1 MPETIYYRKTS
12 PCCPGTSVSV
22 KREVFFDVSAVHPAN
37 TVRSHLASNQ
47 AIVDFKALSY
57 INGNSRQISVKA
69 GLIGSRGRI
78 GQAVQGAASFL
89 IPGDMSPL
97 RSPLRSG
104 AWSAITPGLPGG
116 MGRVGRR
123 NRAARCPEGY
133 QYGGRFTDSQLSTCG
148 AKLFDLPSALGATIA
163 AIRNA
168 SRTPGRL
175 RNEVTG
181 KPLGAGDYAGSVVQ
195 SRAPQIPRV
204 GASNAKSVSSR
215 VKALTKDMGETKG
228 SVSRMVRR
236 DGFIL
241 EPVVSAGVLRTI
253 PDNRDMEGAT
263 YLTNLQSVAG
273 LGGDE
278 LGLLSNTGVSS
289 INWVLPGGSSIS
301 IYKARPLTVGERRK
315 LGRTVNQA
323 IKMDNAKDPL
333 ARLNYV
339 ASETGDGIKVR
350 EDFVGISNPKKVVT
364 SSNGKSSLK
373 WVSEVFGKKKGRVKP
388 AKEERES
395 ISLGS
400 GSKISDIDEALAHLN
415 KGGSLLDVS
424 PSILQDV
431 LFRRNMAK
439 IKDGK
444 VSGPGD
450 RSYFL
455 RNSKKTYEHLHSS
468 FASDVQQHLGLESLD
483 IAFIGTGNKRRYL
496 VESPDSVFK
505 GLKASRDMTL
515 SDGSPADV
523 ATLMV
528 SDILA
533 GIDNRSNA
541 SVVVYSSED
550 RKELVTTDNPFPLI
564 SLSDIKITK
573 RQASKVA
580 EILSISKSGIYGK
593 YFNELKDDQKKIYQ
607 SQLTR
612 LIERAAKF
620 DLKSFRERLLLDG
633 ELSAGEKTHLNII
646 SQIYETR
653 LSMLQGSLDSVI
665 SILGGKS

>member
-1 MPETIYYRKTS
+1 MPETIYYRKSS

-22 KREVFFDVSAVHPAN
+22 KREVFSDITAGHPAN
-37 TVRSHLASNQ
+37 TLRSYRASSQ
-47 AIVDFKALSY
+47 AIIDFKALSY

-89 IPGDMSPL
+89 IPGDMSPY

-116 MGRVGRR
+116 VGRLGRR

-133 QYGGRFTDSQLSTCG
+133 QYGGRFTDNRLSTCG
-148 AKLFDLPSALGATIA
+148 AKLFDLPSPLGATIA

-175 RNEVTG
+175 RNEVAG
-181 KPLGAGDYAGSVVQ
+181 KPLGAGEYAGNVVQ
-195 SRAPQIPRV
+195 SRTPQIPRV

-215 VKALTKDMGETKG
+215 VKDLTRDMGAIKG
-228 SVSRMVRR
+228 SATRMVRR

-241 EPVVSAGVLRTI
+241 QPVVSAGVLRTI

-263 YLTNLQSVAG
+263 YLTTLQSVAG

-289 INWVLPGGSSIS
+289 INWILPGGSSIS
-301 IYKARPLTVGERRK
+301 ISKVRPLTVGERRK
-315 LGRTVNQA
+315 LGRTINQA

-333 ARLNYV
+333 SRLNYV
-339 ASETGDGIKVR
+339 AAETGDGIKVR
-350 EDFVGISNPKKVVT
+350 ENFVGISNPKKIVT
-364 SSNGKSSLK
+364 SSGGKSSLK
-373 WVSEVFGKKKGRVKP
+373 WVSEVFGKKKGKVKP

-395 ISLGS
+395 VSLGS
-400 GSKISDIDEALAHLN
+400 GSKISDIDEAIAHLN

-455 RNSKKTYEHLHSS
+455 RNSKKPYEHLHFS

-483 IAFIGTGNKRRYL
+483 AAFIGKGDKRRYL

-528 SDILA
+528 SDILS
-533 GIDNRSNA
+533 GIDSRSNA

-550 RKELVTTDNPFPLI
+550 RKEVVATENPFPLI
-564 SLSDIKITK
+564 SLGDLKITK
-573 RQASKVA
+573 RQAAKVS
-580 EILSISKSGIYGK
+580 EIRSITKQGIYGK
-593 YFNELKDDQKKIYQ
+593 YFNQLKDDQQKIYR
-607 SQLTR
+607 SQLSR
-612 LIERAAKF
+612 LITRAANF
-620 DLKSFRERLLLDG
+620 DISAFRERLLLDG
-633 ELSAGEKTHLNII
+633 ELSSGEKTHLKII
-646 SQIYETR
+646 GQIYETR
-653 LSMLQGSLDSVI
+653 LSVLQNSLDSII

>member
-1 MPETIYYRKTS
+1 MPETIYYRKSS
-12 PCCPGTSVSV
+12 PCCPGSSVSV
-22 KREVFFDVSAVHPAN
+22 KREVFSAQHADRPNNV
-37 TVRSHLASNQ
+37 VRSFRASDQ

-57 INGNSRQISVKA
+57 LIGNSRQISMKA

-78 GQAVQGAASFL
+78 GQAIQGAASFL
-89 IPGDMSPL
+89 IPGDTSPL
-97 RSPLRSG
+97 RSPLRSA

-116 MGRVGRR
+116 AGGIGRR

-133 QYGGRFTDSQLSTCG
+133 QYGGRFTDNRLSTCG
-148 AKLFDLPSALGATIA
+148 AKLFDLPSPLGATIA
-163 AIRNA
+163 AIRSA
-168 SRTPGRL
+168 SRGPRL
-175 RNEVTG
+175 RSDVDG
-181 KPLGAGDYAGSVVQ
+181 KPLGAGEYTGNVVQ

-204 GASNAKSVSSR
+204 GASNAKGMKSR
-215 VKALTKDMGETKG
+215 VNALIKDMGGTKG
-228 SVSRMVRR
+228 NASRMVRR
-236 DGFIL
+236 DGFVL

-301 IYKARPLTVGERRK
+301 ISKVRPLTVGERRK

-323 IKMDNAKDPL
+323 IKMNNSKDPL

-339 ASETGDGIKVR
+339 AAETGDGIKVR
-350 EDFVGISNPKKVVT
+350 EDFVGISNPKQVVT

-373 WVSEVFGKKKGRVKP
+373 WVSEVFGKKKGKIKP
-388 AKEERES
+388 QKEERES
-395 ISLGS
+395 VSLGS

-450 RSYFL
+450 RSFLL
-455 RNSKKTYEHLHSS
+455 RNSKKPYEHMH
-468 FASDVQQHLGLESLD
+468 FAYASDVQQHLGLESLD
-483 IAFIGTGNKRRYL
+483 SAFIGKGNKRRYL

-505 GLKASRDMTL
+505 GLKADRNMTL
-515 SDGSPADV
+515 DDASPADV

-528 SDILA
+528 SDVLT
-533 GIDNRSNA
+533 GIDNRTNA
-541 SVVVYSSED
+541 SLVVYSSED
-550 RKELVTTDNPFPLI
+550 RKEIVAIDNPFPLI
-564 SLSDIKITK
+564 PLSDVKVTK
-573 RQASKVA
+573 RQASKID
-580 EILSISKSGIYGK
+580 EIRSITKEGIYGK
-593 YFNELKDDQKKIYQ
+593 YFADLKDEQKQIYRK
-607 SQLTR
+607 QLSR
-612 LIERAAKF
+612 LITRATKF
-620 DLKSFRERLLLDG
+620 DLAAFRERLTLDG
-633 ELSAGEKTHLNII
+633 ELSTAEKTHIKII
-646 SQIYETR
+646 AQIYEAR
-653 LSMLQGSLDSVI
+653 LSMLKSSLDSVVA
-665 SILGGKS
+665 ILGGKS